1 MNSFEYQN
9 ENITLLTFLVIF
21 ILFVVIM
28 IYYFNVV
35 VPFLDKRRYI
45 KMEMNRSDGNEYL
58 RWKSKLKNHYLE
70 HIPLFGRFIRIANI
84 KRKRK

>member
-1 MNSFEYQN
+1 
-9 ENITLLTFLVIF
+9 
-21 ILFVVIM
+21 M

-84 KRKRK
+84 